1 MGAGFAAAGGR
12 NPRIATGA
20 DGTAA
25 ERVGFRTFAPPRD
38 ITPMQITRLRAKNQ
52 ITLPANV
59 VAAVGLKQGDLLRVS
74 AEQDQVIITARE
86 LHDRGRTYTMSDLLG
101 AASGLYD
108 SVADID
114 AEIAT
119 GRGLGS
125 CANWPGQEAI
135 RPEAPSERDP
145 SAAPSGRTPF
155 RVSPASAGDAGP
167 HREKPA

>member
-1 MGAGFAAAGGR
+1 
-12 NPRIATGA
+12 
-20 DGTAA
+20 
-25 ERVGFRTFAPPRD
+25 
-38 ITPMQITRLRAKNQ
+38 MQITRLRAKNQ

-86 LHDRGRTYTMSDLLG
+86 LHDRGRTYSMSDLLG

-119 GRGLGS
+119 GRGL
-125 CANWPGQEAI
+125 
-135 RPEAPSERDP
+135 
-145 SAAPSGRTPF
+145 
-155 RVSPASAGDAGP
+155 
-167 HREKPA
+167 